1 MNWSRPRAGAGTKAE
16 LGLQTELEPSTS
28 WTSNR
33 QEPAQPNR
41 WHRQL
46 EWDPKQTGA
55 QTTALEL
62 RRHRPGEAG
71 LSPARSG
78 ATRGA
83 GGSVG
88 LGAGS
93 PASSWGLRSS
103 RRGWA
108 PPSVHLSVPAQ
119 GETWDSQ
126 TVPTE
131 PSNPR
136 GRGRHRTS
144 AGGVWA
150 GPRQRPLL
158 PPKTCG
164 TNPLG
169 PGSGW
174 AAVRG
179 PPGPL
184 LHPQT
189 ATGHRGNLPSGHR
202 LRPCLAEL
210 PPALPCRCREPS
222 FPTGSPAGGRHPLSP
237 SLGRPT
243 GRTRGKANV
252 PRAQNR
258 SLSCGQARL
267 PRTRLLHG
275 SPRSPGWGQDP
286 LHPRGPCRH
295 PAPPAAPQIPAGTAG
310 PGS

>member
-1 MNWSRPRAGAGTKAE
+1 MNWS
-16 LGLQTELEPSTS
+16 
-28 WTSNR
+28 
-33 QEPAQPNR
+33 
-41 WHRQL
+41 
-46 EWDPKQTGA
+46 
-55 QTTALEL
+55 QTTDPEL
-62 RRHRPGEAG
+62 RRPRRRQPGFFLGAPQLPAWLGSSVHPSIRPCTGRDVGQSDCAHRAQQPPGPG
-71 LSPARSG
+71 PAPHQCR
-78 ATRGA
+78 R
-83 GGSVG
+83 G
-88 LGAGS
+88 LGRTPTA
-93 PASSWGLRSS
+93 PAP
-103 RRGWA
+103 A
-108 PPSVHLSVPAQ
+108 PQNVRHQPA
-119 GETWDSQ
+119 W
-126 TVPTE
+126 
-131 PSNPR
+131 PR
-136 GRGRHRTS
+136 L
-144 AGGVWA
+144 GV
-150 GPRQRPLL
+150 G
-158 PPKTCG
+158 CG
-164 TNPLG
+164 K
-169 PGSGW
+169 
-174 AAVRG
+174 G